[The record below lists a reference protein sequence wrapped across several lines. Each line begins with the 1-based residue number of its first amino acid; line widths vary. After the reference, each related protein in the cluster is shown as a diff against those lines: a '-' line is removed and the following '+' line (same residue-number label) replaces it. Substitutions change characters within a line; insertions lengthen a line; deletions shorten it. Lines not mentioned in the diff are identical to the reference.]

1 MIVIAQIVVIVVSIF
16 IILFVIELVRRK
28 RMKEKPA
35 FLWLSAGIFSL
46 GVGIFLNTYG
56 DIIRTLGV
64 VDPGIFTLFLG
75 FSFLFVVTLYQSVQI
90 SKMSDDVKTLIQRIG
105 ILQTELSETRGS
117 GKHTRLELEE

>member
-35 FLWLSAGIFSL
+35 LLWLSAGIFSL

-75 FSFLFVVTLYQSVQI
+75 FSFLFIVTLYQSVQI

-117 GKHTRLELEE
+117 VKHTRLELEE

>member
-35 FLWLSAGIFSL
+35 LLWLSAGIFSL

>member
-1 MIVIAQIVVIVVSIF
+1 
-16 IILFVIELVRRK
+16 
-28 RMKEKPA
+28 MKEKHA
-35 FLWLSAGIFSL
+35 LFWLSAGMFFL
-46 GVGIFLNTYG
+46 AVGIFLNTYG
-56 DIIRTLGV
+56 SLVRSIGV
-64 VDPGIFTLFLG
+64 MEPGVFTLFLG